1 MNEEKKQYQQI
12 ERYVKNPSFR
22 NRQQD
27 AIDYVIDQVEIINR
41 ELSGRY
47 KRDVIDGVVFRTKSA
62 ESIKKKL
69 IRKGLPVNIETV
81 EERLHDLTGVRITCA
96 FVDDLYKVAE
106 RLEQNHHFTV
116 IRVKDYIKEPKAS
129 GYQSLHMILLVPVG
143 GDENI
148 RVEVQ
153 LRTVGMN
160 FWAKLDHQLS
170 YKADE
175 KEEMEK
181 IKRDLKFYA
190 EEISRIDRKLLK
202 IRTKIEKLKDKKISD
217 K

>member
-12 ERYVKNPSFR
+12 ERYIKNPAFR

-96 FVDDLYKVAE
+96 FLDDLYKVAE